1 MNLDEFI
8 DSQTNA
14 FNLPLNKMQR
24 DLFKILQK
32 ELMKLATRDGVIL
45 DNEANIQIA
54 AGLNKKIQNAL
65 KDIKFTNLVER
76 FLDNFDEINKDIE
89 KTQKGEKISVPTNVF
104 KKWKN
109 IKREEVITALLTSG
123 IDANFSTP
131 IRQLLNN
138 RIGLGAS
145 LLDTIT
151 ALQDTIEG
159 DPQRLGSFEK
169 YVTQISRDTLRNYT
183 GSVNAN
189 IATLYDLNAYRYV
202 GSIVKDSR
210 EQCIRWTSM
219 DYILMTDLQDEID
232 WAYNNGT
239 GMIPNTTPENF
250 AQNCGGYNCRHVAIP
265 IRVEVENK

>member
-45 DNEANIQIA
+45 DNEANVQIA